1 MSKYLVRA
9 TYSAD
14 AFKGMINN
22 PHDRENAI
30 MSLVGALGI
39 RVDPLYFSPS
49 TAEAIMVIESDS
61 QKNAS
66 LMMVVLSSG
75 SLLDASVIDL
85 ISSAEMKAAME
96 TGKELASQYK
106 AANS

>member
-1 MSKYLVRA
+1 
-9 TYSAD
+9 
-14 AFKGMINN
+14 
-22 PHDRENAI
+22 
-30 MSLVGALGI
+30 
-39 RVDPLYFSPS
+39 
-49 TAEAIMVIESDS
+49 
-61 QKNAS
+61 
-66 LMMVVLSSG
+66 MMVVLSSG